1 MKSLKELF
9 RVGCGPSSS
18 HTMAPCRAAEM
29 FLRKHPVATGFEVT
43 LFGSLASTGKGHFT
57 DRAICSV
64 LSPERTRIVWKPDV
78 FLPEHP
84 NGMVFRAVDAQG
96 GVNGEWKVF
105 SVGGGALS
113 EDGRFEETPDIY
125 SWQSMDEM
133 LGACETGAVPL
144 WQLVEEVEGIDW
156 LGDIWDRMMTT
167 LEAGLEKEG
176 VLPGGLNL
184 GRKARSVYL
193 KARSLRQDIRRTGI
207 IAAYAYAVSEENASL
222 GTVVTA
228 PTCGSCGVL
237 PAVLRYIQETHKN
250 SRADMC
256 RALAVAGLIGDVVK
270 QNGSI
275 SGAEVGCQGEVGTAC
290 AMAAAAAAWLFGGTP
305 RQCEYAAEI
314 GLEHFLG
321 LTCDPVLGLVQIP
334 CIERN
339 ALAANRA
346 VVAAELALISDG
358 RHVISF
364 DDVVRTMLATGHDLP
379 NLYRETSQGGLAR
392 VMGET
397 KTPRP

>member
-9 RVGCGPSSS
+9 RTGHGPSSS

-29 FLRKHPVATGFEVT
+29 FLRKHPDAAGFEVT
-43 LFGSLASTGKGHFT
+43 LFGSLAATGKGHFT
-57 DRAICSV
+57 DRAIASV
-64 LSPERTRIVWKPDV
+64 LSDERTRIVWKPDV

-84 NGMVFRAVDAQG
+84 NGMFFRAMDDSGSVI
-96 GVNGEWKVF
+96 GEWKAF
-105 SVGGGALS
+105 SVGGGAVS
-113 EDGRFEETPDIY
+113 EDGRQEETPECY
-125 SWQSMDEM
+125 PFRSMDEV
-133 LGACETGAVPL
+133 LKTCEDRGVPL
-144 WQLVEEVEGIDW
+144 WQLVEESEGTAW
-156 LGDIWDRMMTT
+156 LGDIYDRMMKT
-167 LEAGLEKEG
+167 LDEGLAKEG
-176 VLPGGLNL
+176 VLPGGLHL
-184 GRKARSVYL
+184 ERKARSFFL
-193 KARSLRQDIRRTGI
+193 KARALRKDIRRPGI
-207 IAAYAYAVSEENASL
+207 IAAYAYAVCEENASL

-250 SRADMC
+250 TRADMS
-256 RALAVAGLIGDVVK
+256 RALAVAGLIGNVVK
-270 QNGSI
+270 MNGSI

-339 ALAANRA
+339 AIAANRA

-358 RHVISF
+358 RHMISF
-364 DDVVRTMLATGHDLP
+364 DDVVRAMLATGHDLP
-379 NLYRETSQGGLAR
+379 GLYRETSLGGLAR
-392 VMGET
+392 VMKG
-397 KTPRP
+397 R